1 MASSLPDLHA
11 DRGQVAHGAIVGDV
25 GVAGANRTAPAS
37 TNGAPMQIVSDRM
50 CWRQATVRPLKSEP
64 ANPAPNE
71 VVIGVVHAIHSG
83 SAASTAPVHQS
94 HGDSV
99 KVARIKAIQKEG
111 LEPIIRIIARG
122 LTSEEA
128 LMVETALIWK
138 LGRTLTNVAS
148 GQYVGRFR
156 PPDTLHKRLARFD
169 FENGIYYVNVGEG
182 ETRNWADCR
191 RFGFLAAGGDPKW
204 SDQIRG
210 LEEGDVVVAYLK
222 GAGYVGVGVVR
233 SPAAAYAGYRC
244 DGRTLAEYELVE
256 PNIGH
261 DASDLAICEYIVA
274 VGMDGIGRPGERQVA
289 TSKWALHIAARTSIA
304 GCPTSH
310 HGVHRGVIRSE
321 SGCPG

>member
-1 MASSLPDLHA
+1 MPGRVNTVNMTDRYYVYVYIDPRNLEEFYYGKGTGARSHA
-11 DRGQVAHGAIVGDV
+11 HLQDA
-25 GVAGANRTAPAS
+25 
-37 TNGAPMQIVSDRM
+37 
-50 CWRQATVRPLKSEP
+50 
-64 ANPAPNE
+64 
-71 VVIGVVHAIHSG
+71 
-83 SAASTAPVHQS
+83 
-94 HGDSV
+94 GDSV

-233 SPAAAYAGYRC
+233 SPAAAYAVYRC

-274 VGMDGIGRPGERQVA
+274 VEWMASVDRENAKWLPRSGLFTSQLVRASLDAQPATTAFIEESFGVNLGALADGQPI
-289 TSKWALHIAARTSIA
+289 
-304 GCPTSH
+304 
-310 HGVHRGVIRSE
+310 
-321 SGCPG
+321 